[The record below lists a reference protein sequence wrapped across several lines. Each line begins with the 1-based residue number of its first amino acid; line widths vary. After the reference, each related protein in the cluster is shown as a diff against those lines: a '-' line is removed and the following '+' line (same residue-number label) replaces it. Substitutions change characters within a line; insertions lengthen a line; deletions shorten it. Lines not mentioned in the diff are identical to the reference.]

1 MASRCA
7 AQGVVAEVAAL
18 LAADEAARAARRMD
32 RRAAARR
39 DRAFKCA
46 DGGPTAECGA
56 WASGGD
62 TYGWDRSPGVVA
74 ADRHGKDRDIG
85 SPLPHP

>member
-1 MASRCA
+1 MAGRCA

-39 DRAFKCA
+39 DRAPTRA
-46 DGGPTAECGA
+46 DAGPTAEYGA
-56 WASGGD
+56 RASGGD
-62 TYGWDRSPGVVA
+62 THGWDRPPGMVA
-74 ADRHGKDRDIG
+74 ADRHGEDREMR
-85 SPLPHP
+85 SPLPYP